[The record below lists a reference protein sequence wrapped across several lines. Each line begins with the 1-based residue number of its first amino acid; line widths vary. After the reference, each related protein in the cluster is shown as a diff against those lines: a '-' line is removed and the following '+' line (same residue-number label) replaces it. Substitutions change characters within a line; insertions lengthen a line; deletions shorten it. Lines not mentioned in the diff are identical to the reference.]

1 MYASKLKKEDEI
13 RIVSPATSMSILS
26 NEAKIQAKTA
36 LERLGYRVTIAEH
49 ANECN
54 EFDSSSI
61 ESRVHDLH
69 AAFFDPGV
77 KAILTTLGGFN
88 SNQLLRYLDY
98 EKIKR
103 HPKILCGYSDITAL
117 CNAIYR
123 KTGLV
128 TYSGPHFSTFAMK
141 KGLDYTQEYFLSCC
155 ASDDPFEILPSSE
168 WSDDRW
174 FLDQENRR
182 FYPNN
187 GPVVIQE
194 GYAEGTLIGGNL
206 CTLNLLQ
213 GTEYFPETE
222 HTILLI
228 EDDYMSDIHMFDRD
242 LQSLIHLPAFSH
254 VKAILIGRFQKAS
267 NVSMDLVKAMIE
279 TKKELSSIPIIAN
292 INAGHT
298 SPIATFP
305 IGGTC
310 RIEAISGTSRIWI
323 DKH

>member
-1 MYASKLKKEDEI
+1 MFASKLKKGDEI
-13 RIVSPATSMSILS
+13 RIVSPATSMSVLS
-26 NEAKIQAKTA
+26 NETKMLAKTA
-36 LERLGYRVTIAEH
+36 LERLGYRVTMAEH
-49 ANECN
+49 ANELN
-54 EFDSSSI
+54 EFNSSSI
-61 ESRVHDLH
+61 ESRVRDLH

-98 EKIKR
+98 EKIKQ

-117 CNAIYR
+117 SNAIYQ

-141 KGLDYTQEYFLSCC
+141 KGLDYTTEYFLSCC
-155 ASDDPFEILPSSE
+155 ASDDPFEIHPSSE
-168 WSDDRW
+168 WNDDRW
-174 FLDQENRR
+174 FLDQENRH

-222 HTILLI
+222 NAILLI
-228 EDDYMSDIHMFDRD
+228 EDDFMSDIHMFDRD
-242 LQSLIHLPAFSH
+242 LQSLIHLPSFSH
-254 VKAILIGRFQKAS
+254 VKAIMIGRFQKAS
-267 NVSMDLVKAMIE
+267 NVSIEQVKAMIE
-279 TKKELSSIPIIAN
+279 TKKELSALPIIAN
-292 INAGHT
+292 VNAGHT
-298 SPIATFP
+298 SPFATFP

-310 RIEAISGTSRIWI
+310 RIEAVSGTSQIWI

>member
-1 MYASKLKKEDEI
+1 MYASKLKKGDEI

-194 GYAEGTLIGGNL
+194 GYAG
-206 CTLNLLQ
+206 
-213 GTEYFPETE
+213 
-222 HTILLI
+222 
-228 EDDYMSDIHMFDRD
+228 
-242 LQSLIHLPAFSH
+242 
-254 VKAILIGRFQKAS
+254 
-267 NVSMDLVKAMIE
+267 
-279 TKKELSSIPIIAN
+279 
-292 INAGHT
+292 
-298 SPIATFP
+298 
-305 IGGTC
+305 
-310 RIEAISGTSRIWI
+310 
-323 DKH
+323 

>member
-1 MYASKLKKEDEI
+1 M
-13 RIVSPATSMSILS
+13 
-26 NEAKIQAKTA
+26 
-36 LERLGYRVTIAEH
+36 
-49 ANECN
+49 
-54 EFDSSSI
+54 
-61 ESRVHDLH
+61 H

-98 EKIKR
+98 EKIKQ

-117 CNAIYR
+117 SNAIYQ

-141 KGLDYTQEYFLSCC
+141 KGIDYTTEYFLSCC
-155 ASDDPFEILPSSE
+155 ASDDPFDIHPSSE

-174 FLDQENRR
+174 FLDQENRH

-206 CTLNLLQ
+206 CT
-213 GTEYFPETE
+213 
-222 HTILLI
+222 ILLI
-228 EDDYMSDIHMFDRD
+228 EDDDMSDIHMFDRD

-254 VKAILIGRFQKAS
+254 VKGILIGRFQKAS
-267 NVSMDLVKAMIE
+267 NVSIEHVKAMIG
-279 TKKELSSIPIIAN
+279 TKKELSGLPIIAN

>member
-1 MYASKLKKEDEI
+1 MYASKLKKGDEI

-26 NEAKIQAKTA
+26 NEAKIRAKTA

-141 KGLDYTQEYFLSCC
+141 KGLIIHKSIFFL
-155 ASDDPFEILPSSE
+155 AALRTTRLKF
-168 WSDDRW
+168 
-174 FLDQENRR
+174 FLQVSGAMTAG
-182 FYPNN
+182 FWIKKT
-187 GPVVIQE
+187 GV
-194 GYAEGTLIGGNL
+194 
-206 CTLNLLQ
+206 
-213 GTEYFPETE
+213 F
-222 HTILLI
+222 
-228 EDDYMSDIHMFDRD
+228 
-242 LQSLIHLPAFSH
+242 
-254 VKAILIGRFQKAS
+254 ILITA
-267 NVSMDLVKAMIE
+267 L
-279 TKKELSSIPIIAN
+279 L
-292 INAGHT
+292 
-298 SPIATFP
+298 
-305 IGGTC
+305 
-310 RIEAISGTSRIWI
+310 
-323 DKH
+323 

>member
-1 MYASKLKKEDEI
+1 MYASKLKKGDEI

-26 NEAKIQAKTA
+26 NEAKMQAKTA
-36 LERLGYRVTIAEH
+36 LERLGYRVTIAEY
-49 ANECN
+49 ANELN

-98 EKIKR
+98 EKIKQ

-117 CNAIYR
+117 CNAIYQ

-128 TYSGPHFSTFAMK
+128 TYSGPHFSTFAME
-141 KGLDYTQEYFLSCC
+141 KGLDYTTEYFLSCC
-155 ASDDPFEILPSSE
+155 ASDDPFDIHPSSE

-174 FLDQENRR
+174 FLDQENRH

-187 GPVVIQE
+187 GPVVIHE

-222 HTILLI
+222 KCH
-228 EDDYMSDIHMFDRD
+228 F
-242 LQSLIHLPAFSH
+242 
-254 VKAILIGRFQKAS
+254 
-267 NVSMDLVKAMIE
+267 
-279 TKKELSSIPIIAN
+279 
-292 INAGHT
+292 
-298 SPIATFP
+298 
-305 IGGTC
+305 
-310 RIEAISGTSRIWI
+310 I
-323 DKH
+323 D

>member
-1 MYASKLKKEDEI
+1 
-13 RIVSPATSMSILS
+13 
-26 NEAKIQAKTA
+26 
-36 LERLGYRVTIAEH
+36 
-49 ANECN
+49 
-54 EFDSSSI
+54 
-61 ESRVHDLH
+61 
-69 AAFFDPGV
+69 
-77 KAILTTLGGFN
+77 
-88 SNQLLRYLDY
+88 
-98 EKIKR
+98 
-103 HPKILCGYSDITAL
+103 
-117 CNAIYR
+117 
-123 KTGLV
+123 
-128 TYSGPHFSTFAMK
+128 MK

-194 GYAEGTLIGGNL
+194 GYAKGTLIGGNL

-279 TKKELSSIPIIAN
+279 TKKELSGIPIIAN

>member
-1 MYASKLKKEDEI
+1 MFAPKLKPGDEI
-13 RIVSPATSMSILS
+13 RIVSPATSMSVLT
-26 NEAKIQAKTA
+26 NEAKLHAKTT
-36 LERLGYRVTIAEH
+36 LERLGFRVTIAEH
-49 ANECN
+49 AEELN
-54 EFDSSSI
+54 EFQSSSI
-61 ESRVHDLH
+61 ESRVSDLH
-69 AAFFDPGV
+69 SAFFDPEV

-98 EKIKR
+98 EKIKQN
-103 HPKILCGYSDITAL
+103 PKILCGYSDITAL
-117 CNAIYR
+117 ANAIYQ

-141 KGLDYTQEYFLSCC
+141 KGLDYIKDYFLACC
-155 ASDDPFEILPSSE
+155 ASDEAFEILPSQE
-168 WSDDRW
+168 WSDDQW
-174 FLDQENRR
+174 FSDQENRH
-182 FYPNN
+182 FHPHS
-187 GPVVIQE
+187 GPIVIQD

-222 HTILLI
+222 NTILLI
-228 EDDYMSDIHMFDRD
+228 EDDYMSDANMFDRD
-242 LQSLIHLPAFSH
+242 LQSLIHLPSFSN
-254 VKAILIGRFQKAS
+254 VKGILIGRFQKAS
-267 NVSMDLVKAMIE
+267 NVSIDHVKAMIR
-279 TKKELSSIPIIAN
+279 TKKELSGLPVIAN

-310 RIEAISGTSRIWI
+310 RLKAVSGTSRIWI